1 MRKRARGFPLRGL
14 AIIVCTMARRLLM
27 GFYMD
32 DLDSTLIRTGRKA
45 TSFADMVAFTQ
56 NVHDRPFEKLL
67 VELPQIARLSDTK
80 FNLATKVLRRRFSS
94 QAAPE
99 QTRLREIGGEIAT
112 SANSEWVAGRI
123 RSIFEPDTDE

>member
-1 MRKRARGFPLRGL
+1 MAWPLL
-14 AIIVCTMARRLLM
+14 DELQ
-27 GFYMD
+27 MD

-67 VELPQIARLSDTK
+67 ADLPQIASLSDTK

-94 QAAPE
+94 QASHE
-99 QTRLREIGGEIAT
+99 QTRLREMGGEIAAN
-112 SANSEWVAGRI
+112 ANSDWVAGRI

>member
-1 MRKRARGFPLRGL
+1 MAQPLL
-14 AIIVCTMARRLLM
+14 DELS
-27 GFYMD
+27 MD

-94 QAAPE
+94 QASQE
-99 QTRLREIGGEIAT
+99 QIRLREIGGEIAAST
-112 SANSEWVAGRI
+112 NSDWVAGRI
-123 RSIFEPDTDE
+123 RSIFQPEIDE